1 MRKRWSV
8 PGTLFSAYLMLNGM
22 ERFWIEK
29 IRVNAPMEF
38 MGMVMTQAELI
49 AVVIFLSGLVMMAFI
64 HQKTWRKWM
73 GR

>member
-1 MRKRWSV
+1 
-8 PGTLFSAYLMLNGM
+8 
-22 ERFWIEK
+22 
-29 IRVNAPMEF
+29 MEF